1 MVDIVTSSVLWYLEA
16 IQDKDREGVL
26 VGSTDRIVE
35 TSIVMLWVEVTFRRV
50 PLVFSFQ
57 LASHITVAGK
67 PSSGS

>member
-16 IQDKDREGVL
+16 IQDKDRDGVL
-26 VGSTDRIVE
+26 IGSTERIAE

-57 LASHITVAGK
+57 LVSHFTAAGK